1 MSNTGKRDRPQA
13 RSLGNLFFFLNRH
26 EHRSDVKMNR
36 GDREWEGEWEG
47 EREGG
52 REGGR
57 ETLGQRSE
65 LGDQLADEQEK
76 EV

>member
-1 MSNTGKRDRPQA
+1 MGR
-13 RSLGNLFFFLNRH
+13 
-26 EHRSDVKMNR
+26 
-36 GDREWEGEWEG
+36 RE
-47 EREGG
+47 RG